1 MQMQNEKIGAL
12 FASRIGASIFARL
25 VMNWIRKWW
34 PWLVAAVL
42 VAAGG
47 FALNSWLQTSREPE
61 YKTTRIERGAIT
73 AAVAASGTLSPVVSV
88 QVGSQVSG
96 QLREVLVDFNSEVKQ
111 GQVIARI
118 DPETFEYKVRQ
129 SQADVDAAR
138 SQVMT
143 QQANIAAQRAEVSKA
158 EVNLAD
164 AKRDLERKQQLVE
177 KGFISTADR
186 DKAQATANA
195 LAEQVNTAKAQ
206 AGVAFANARN
216 AEAIV
221 KQREASL
228 AQARIDLERTAI
240 KAPVNG
246 IVIKRSVE
254 KGQTVAASLQA
265 PELFIIA
272 ENLTDM
278 QVDAAIDES
287 EIGRVRV
294 GQKATFTVD
303 AFPGRSFEGAVK
315 QIRKAAQN
323 VSNVVT
329 YTVVISASNPNKEL
343 LPGMTAN
350 VRIVTDSRADV
361 LMVANAALRFRPAG
375 AQTQRASGSA
385 TQARPND
392 VPANGTGSGTGGPGG
407 QMRAMR
413 ERLEKEL
420 QLNDSQKAKLDAIF
434 AGMRAKMAAS
444 REAPEGEREKLAERT
459 RGEMPAQIAEML
471 TPEQNKKYEEIR
483 AESGDR
489 RSAGGMRGR
498 IYTLDEKNQPKV
510 LEVRFGLTDGASTE
524 VISPD
529 VKEGME
535 IITGSAQPQQ
545 NRAPQRAG
553 GPRMF

>member
-1 MQMQNEKIGAL
+1 
-12 FASRIGASIFARL
+12 
-25 VMNWIRKWW
+25 MNWIRKWW
-34 PWLVAAVL
+34 VWLFAAVL
-42 VAAGG
+42 LAAAGYG
-47 FALNSWLQTSREPE
+47 LNAWLQKNAAPE
-61 YKTTRIERGAIT
+61 YKTTKIEKGTIT

-111 GQVIARI
+111 GQIIARI

-129 SQADVDAAR
+129 AQADVDAAR

-143 QQANIAAQRAEVSKA
+143 QQANIAAQRAGVSKA
-158 EVNLAD
+158 EVDLAE

-177 KGFISTADR
+177 KGFIATAER
-186 DKAQATANA
+186 DKAQATYNA

-206 AGVAFANARN
+206 AGVAIANARN

-278 QVDAAIDES
+278 QVDTAIDES
-287 EIGRVRV
+287 EIGRIRI

-303 AFPGRSFEGAVK
+303 AFSGRSFEGAVK

-329 YTVVISASNPNKEL
+329 YTVVISTSNPNKEL

-350 VRIVTDSRADV
+350 VRIVTDSRAEA
-361 LMVANAALRFRPAG
+361 LKVANAALRFKPAD
-375 AQTQRASGSA
+375 AQPQKASASA
-385 TQARPND
+385 APTDARP
-392 VPANGTGSGTGGPGG
+392 GGESGPGG

-413 ERLEKEL
+413 ERLERDL
-420 QLNDSQKAKLDAIF
+420 QLSDGQKAKLDTIF
-434 AGMRAKMAAS
+434 AGMRSRMMGS
-444 REAPEGEREKLAERT
+444 REAPEGERQKLAERN
-459 RGEMPAQIAEML
+459 RSEVRAQITEML
-471 TPEQNKKYEEIR
+471 TPEQKKKYEEIL

-489 RSAGGMRGR
+489 RGSGGSGGTRGR
-498 IYTLDEKNQPKV
+498 IYTLDENKRPKL
-510 LEVRFGLTDGASTE
+510 LEVRFGLTDGTSTE
-524 VISPD
+524 VISPE
-529 VKEGME
+529 VTEGME

-545 NRAPQRAG
+545 NRAPQRG